1 MKKGGLRDPLFFLEA
16 VNGSTKFVLERPDK
30 AQTLGLPREFL

>member
-1 MKKGGLRDPLFFLEA
+1 MKKGGLRDPLFFSA
-16 VNGSTKFVLERPDK
+16 AANGATKFALERPDK